1 MKLNETIN
9 LKIDDL
15 AMGGEG
21 VGKANGLAVFVPD
34 SVPGDELKVKLI
46 DLKKNFAR
54 GKTID
59 IVKPSPDR
67 VTPKCPLSND
77 CGGCQWQNISYPAQL
92 KYKTKIVRETLERLG
107 KLKNIKVNDIIGM
120 EEPWGFR
127 NKIQYPIAK
136 SENPKVRKS
145 EQGIYYNKTSHYSD
159 IRSFGNSNFL
169 KMGYYKQGTHEIVDI
184 DNCAIE
190 HPKLSRAAKIV
201 KDVLNKFNYS
211 VRSKGLFKHLRARI
225 GFGTG
230 EVILTFV
237 TSEKAI
243 PGAKELIKEV
253 VARCKKD
260 NVNVVGICHNLNPRV
275 TNVVLGETNRTI
287 WGREHI
293 YDKIGELRFKVS
305 NTSFY
310 QTNPIQTEILYNK
323 ALELAQ
329 LSGDETVIDAYS
341 GIGTVALW
349 FAKRA
354 RYVYGIEEVKQA
366 VYDAA
371 ENAEINKINNCRFNI
386 GKVERLLSELKEGD
400 VLILDPPRGGCEE
413 KVLRTIAK
421 SKFRKIIYISCN
433 PATLARDLAYLS
445 INGFKVDIVQPVDMF
460 PHSFHIET
468 VSRLVRN

>member
-21 VGKANGLAVFVPD
+21 VGRTGGQVVFVPD
-34 SVPGDELKVKLI
+34 SVPGDELNVKLI
-46 DLKKNFAR
+46 DLRKNFAR
-54 GKTID
+54 GKIINIT
-59 IVKPSPDR
+59 KPSPDR
-67 VTPKCPLSND
+67 VTPKCPLSKD
-77 CGGCQWQNISYPAQL
+77 CGGCQWQNISYHAQL
-92 KYKTKIVRETLERLG
+92 KYKTKIVQETLERLG
-107 KLKNIKVNDIIGM
+107 KLKVNVNDIIGM

-127 NKIQYPIAK
+127 NKIQYPISQTGK
-136 SENPKVRKS
+136 IE
-145 EQGIYYNKTSHYSD
+145 
-159 IRSFGNSNFL
+159 
-169 KMGYYKQGTHEIVDI
+169 MGYYRQGTHDIVDI
-184 DNCAIE
+184 DSCPIE

-201 KDVLNKFNYS
+201 KDVLNKYNYS
-211 VRSKGLFKHLRARI
+211 ARSKGLFRHLRARI

-237 TSEKAI
+237 TSEKGI
-243 PGAKELIKEV
+243 PGAKEFIKEIL
-253 VARCKKD
+253 ARCKKD
-260 NVNVVGICHNLNPRV
+260 DINVVGICQNLNPRT
-275 TNVVLGETNRTI
+275 TNVVLGELNWTI
-287 WGREHI
+287 WGRDHI
-293 YDKIGELRFKVS
+293 FDKIGDLKFKVS
-305 NTSFY
+305 NISFY
-310 QTNPIQTEILYNK
+310 QTNPVQTEILYNK

-354 RYVYGIEEVKQA
+354 RYVYGIEEVKEA

-371 ENAEINKINNCRFNI
+371 ENAQLNKIENCRFNL
-386 GKVERLLSELKEGD
+386 GKVERLLTELKEGD

-413 KVLRTIAK
+413 KVLRTIAR
-421 SKFRKIIYISCN
+421 SKFRKIIYVSCN

-445 INGFKVDIVQPVDMF
+445 INGFKVEVVQPVDMF

-468 VSRLVRN
+468 VSKLVRA

>member
-1 MKLNETIN
+1 MN

-21 VGKANGLAVFVPD
+21 VGRSGGQVVFVPD
-34 SVPGDELKVKLI
+34 SVPGDELKVRLI
-46 DLKKNFAR
+46 DIKKNFAR
-54 GKTID
+54 GKIVD

-67 VTPKCPLSND
+67 VTPKCPLSKD

-92 KYKTKIVRETLERLG
+92 KYKAKIVRETLERLG
-107 KLKNIKVNDIIGM
+107 KLKVNVNDIIGM

-127 NKIQYPIAK
+127 NKIQYPISGTGEK
-136 SENPKVRKS
+136 G
-145 EQGIYYNKTSHYSD
+145 QGT
-159 IRSFGNSNFL
+159 RVV
-169 KMGYYKQGTHEIVDI
+169 MGYYKQGTHEIVDV
-184 DNCAIE
+184 DSCLIE

-201 KDVLNKFNYS
+201 KDVLNKFNYAA
-211 VRSKGLFKHLRARI
+211 RSKGLFKHLRARI

-243 PGAKELIKEV
+243 PGTKEFIKEV
-253 VARCKKD
+253 IARCKKD
-260 NVNVVGICHNLNPRV
+260 NINVVGICQNLNPRT
-275 TNVVLGETNRTI
+275 TNVVLGDINWTI
-287 WGREHI
+287 WGSDHI
-293 YDKIGELRFKVS
+293 FDKIGDLKFKIS

-310 QTNPIQTEILYNK
+310 QTNPVQTEVLYNK
-323 ALELAQ
+323 ALELAR

-349 FAKRA
+349 FAKSA

-371 ENAEINKINNCRFNI
+371 ENAELNRIENCRFNL
-386 GKVERLLSELKEGD
+386 GKVERLLTELKEGD

-413 KVLRTIAK
+413 KVLKTIAK
-421 SKFRKIIYISCN
+421 SKFRKVIYISCN
-433 PATLARDLAYLS
+433 PSTLARDLAYLS
-445 INGFKVDIVQPVDMF
+445 MNGFKVDVVQPVDMF

-468 VSRLVRN
+468 VTRLVKG

>member
-1 MKLNETIN
+1 MKLNDMITFN
-9 LKIDDL
+9 IDDL

-21 VGKANGLAVFVPD
+21 VGRSGGQVIFVPD
-34 SVPGDELKVKLI
+34 SVPGDELKVKLTE
-46 DLKKNFAR
+46 LKKNFAR
-54 GKTID
+54 GKIID

-67 VTPKCPLSND
+67 VAPKCPLSKD

-92 KYKTKIVRETLERLG
+92 MYKTKIVRETLERLG
-107 KLKNIKVNDIIGM
+107 KLKVNVNDIIGM
-120 EEPWGFR
+120 DEPWGFR
-127 NKIQYPIAK
+127 NKIQYPIGDAK
-136 SENPKVRKS
+136 REMRDARTV
-145 EQGIYYNKTSHYSD
+145 
-159 IRSFGNSNFL
+159 
-169 KMGYYKQGTHEIVDI
+169 MGYYKQGTHEIVDI
-184 DNCAIE
+184 DNCMIE
-190 HPKLSRAAKIV
+190 HPKLARAAKIV
-201 KDVLNKFNYS
+201 KDVLNKYDYS
-211 VRSKGLFKHLRARI
+211 ARSKGLFKHLRARI

-243 PGAKELIKEV
+243 PGAKEFIKEIV
-253 VARCKKD
+253 SRCKKD
-260 NVNVVGICHNLNPRV
+260 NINVVGICQNLNPRN
-275 TNVVLGETNRTI
+275 TNVVLGEINWTI
-287 WGREHI
+287 WGRDHI
-293 YDKIGELRFKVS
+293 YDRISGDQGIGGSGTEGLKFKIS

-310 QTNPIQTEILYNK
+310 QTNPIQMQVLYDK

-349 FAKRA
+349 FAKSA

-371 ENAEINKINNCRFNI
+371 ENADLNKIENCRFNL
-386 GKVERLLSELKEGD
+386 GKVEKLLPELKEGD

-413 KVLRTIAK
+413 KVLKTIVK

-433 PATLARDLAYLS
+433 PSTLARDMAYLS
-445 INGFKVDIVQPVDMF
+445 INGFKVDVVQPVDMF

-468 VSRLVRN
+468 VSRVVRA

>member
-9 LKIDDL
+9 IRIDDL

-21 VGKANGLAVFVPD
+21 VGRSGGMAVFVPD

-46 DLKKNFAR
+46 ELKKNFAR
-54 GKTID
+54 GKIVD

-67 VTPKCPLSND
+67 MTPKCPLSKD
-77 CGGCQWQNISYPAQL
+77 CGGCQWQHINYPAQL
-92 KYKTKIVRETLERLG
+92 KFKTKIVQETLERIG
-107 KLKNIKVNDIIGM
+107 HLKDIKVNDIAGM
-120 EEPWGFR
+120 EDPWGFR
-127 NKIQYPIAK
+127 NKIQYPISGTREK
-136 SENPKVRKS
+136 G
-145 EQGIYYNKTSHYSD
+145 QGT
-159 IRSFGNSNFL
+159 RVV
-169 KMGYYKQGTHEIVDI
+169 MGYYKQGTHEIVDI
-184 DNCAIE
+184 DSCPIE

-225 GFGTG
+225 GFVTG

-260 NVNVVGICHNLNPRV
+260 NINIVGICQNLNPRV
-275 TNVVLGETNRTI
+275 TNVILGEINRTI
-287 WGREHI
+287 WGRDHI
-293 YDKIGELRFKVS
+293 YDKLGDLKFKIS

-310 QTNPIQTEILYNK
+310 QVNPIQTEVLYNK
-323 ALELAQ
+323 ALEFAELT
-329 LSGDETVIDAYS
+329 GKETVIDAYS

-354 RYVYGIEEVKQA
+354 QFVYGIEEVKQA

-371 ENAEINKINNCRFNI
+371 ENAELNRIENCRFNL

-400 VLILDPPRGGCEE
+400 VLIIDPPRGGCEE
-413 KVLRTIAK
+413 KVLKTIAK

-433 PATLARDLAYLS
+433 PSTLARDLAYLS
-445 INGFKVDIVQPVDMF
+445 MNGFKVDVVQPVDMF

-468 VSRLVRN
+468 ASKLVRA

>member
-9 LKIDDL
+9 LNIDDL

-21 VGKANGLAVFVPD
+21 VGRSGGQVVFVPD

-46 DLKKNFAR
+46 ELKKNFAR
-54 GKTID
+54 GKIID

-67 VTPKCPLSND
+67 VAPKCPLSKD
-77 CGGCQWQNISYPAQL
+77 CGGCQWQHISYPAQL
-92 KYKTKIVRETLERLG
+92 RFKTKIVKETLGRIG
-107 KLKNIKVNDIIGM
+107 KLKNIDVKDIIGM
-120 EEPWGFR
+120 ADPWGFR
-127 NKIQYPIAK
+127 NKIQYPIGDAK
-136 SENPKVRKS
+136 SEAGSARTV
-145 EQGIYYNKTSHYSD
+145 
-159 IRSFGNSNFL
+159 
-169 KMGYYKQGTHEIVDI
+169 MGYYKQGTHEIVDI
-184 DNCAIE
+184 DSCLIE

-201 KDVLNKFNYS
+201 KDVLNKFNYAA
-211 VRSKGLFKHLRARI
+211 RSKGLFKHLRARI

-237 TSEKAI
+237 TSEKGI
-243 PGAKELIKEV
+243 PGTKEFIKEII
-253 VARCKKD
+253 ARCKKE
-260 NVNVVGICHNLNPRV
+260 NINVVGVCQNLNPRT
-275 TNVVLGETNRTI
+275 TNVVLGDINWTI
-287 WGREHI
+287 WGSDHI
-293 YDKIGELRFKVS
+293 FDKIGDLKFKIS

-310 QTNPIQTEILYNK
+310 QTNPVQTEVLYNK

-371 ENAEINKINNCRFNI
+371 ENAELNKIENCRFNL

-413 KVLRTIAK
+413 KVLKTIAK

-445 INGFKVDIVQPVDMF
+445 NNGFKIDAVQPVDMF

-468 VSRLVRN
+468 VSKLIRN